1 MIPKHPA
8 HSASRRRWILAYP
21 LFVLAMLVWLGR
33 NGVPWL
39 EVGLVSGL
47 FLVMLISEFVLMPR
61 MSLPPSRWCSKCD
74 ARSRASSQACVG
86 CGREFS
92 ADKPVLYPVDP
103 SLLPASKR
111 AGRLATGVA
120 AAITV
125 LVLGFWIF
133 FPRFGGQA
141 VGMTAYFCMIIYG
154 FEFSKWMF
162 LVRIARQVE
171 GHSGAVCTHCVY
183 PIDET
188 MTVCPECGARETA
201 KAARRD
207 WLTTG
212 LWLPRERV
220 LLREGAATEPPSS

>member
-21 LFVLAMLVWLGR
+21 LFSITILVWLQRG
-33 NGVPWL
+33 GVPWL

-47 FLVMLISEFVLMPR
+47 FIVMLISEFVLMPR
-61 MSLPPSRWCSKCD
+61 MSFRPSRWCSKCD
-74 ARSRASSQACVG
+74 ARSPESSAACVG
-86 CGREFS
+86 CGREF
-92 ADKPVLYPVDP
+92 AVDKPVLYPVDA
-103 SLLPASKR
+103 SLLPATKR
-111 AGRLATGVA
+111 AGKFATGAAVA
-120 AAITV
+120 MT
-125 LVLGFWIF
+125 LPVLGAWMF

-154 FEFSKWMF
+154 FEFSKWLF
-162 LVRIARQVE
+162 LGRIARQVE

-220 LLREGAATEPPSS
+220 LPVEGAAESASS

>member
-8 HSASRRRWILAYP
+8 HSAARRRWILAYP
-21 LFVLAMLVWLGR
+21 PFMLATLFLFQH

-47 FLVMLISEFVLMPR
+47 FVIMVICEFALMPR
-61 MSLPPSRWCSKCD
+61 MSLAPSRWCSRCD
-74 ARSRASSQACVG
+74 SRSPKSSDACVG
-86 CGREFS
+86 CGREFLV
-92 ADKPVLYPVDP
+92 DKPVLYPVDP
-103 SLLPASKR
+103 SLVPASKR
-111 AGRLATGVA
+111 AGKFATGVA
-120 AAITV
+120 VAITIP
-125 LVLGFWIF
+125 VLGVWIF
-133 FPRFGGQA
+133 IPRFGGQA

-154 FEFSKWMF
+154 FEFSKWIF
-162 LVRIARQVE
+162 LNRIAQQVE
-171 GHSGAVCTHCVY
+171 RHSGAVCTHCVY

-207 WLTTG
+207 WLMTG

-220 LLREGAATEPPSS
+220 LPVEGATESASA

>member
-8 HSASRRRWILAYP
+8 HSAARRRWILAYP
-21 LFVLAMLVWLGR
+21 LFNLAILFLIQR
-33 NGVPWL
+33 KGVPWL

-47 FLVMLISEFVLMPR
+47 FVIMLICEFVLMPR
-61 MSLPPSRWCSKCD
+61 MSLAPSRWCSRCD
-74 ARSRASSQACVG
+74 SRSPKSSAACVG
-86 CGREFS
+86 CGREFLV
-92 ADKPVLYPVDP
+92 DKPVLYPVDP

-111 AGRLATGVA
+111 AGKFATGVA
-120 AAITV
+120 AATTV
-125 LVLGFWIF
+125 LVLGVWIF
-133 FPRFGGQA
+133 LPRFGGQIA
-141 VGMTAYFCMIIYG
+141 VMTLYFCMIIYG
-154 FEFSKWMF
+154 FEFSKWIF
-162 LVRIARQVE
+162 LNRIAQQVE
-171 GHSGAVCTHCVY
+171 RHAGAVCTHCVY

-220 LLREGAATEPPSS
+220 LTVEGATESASS